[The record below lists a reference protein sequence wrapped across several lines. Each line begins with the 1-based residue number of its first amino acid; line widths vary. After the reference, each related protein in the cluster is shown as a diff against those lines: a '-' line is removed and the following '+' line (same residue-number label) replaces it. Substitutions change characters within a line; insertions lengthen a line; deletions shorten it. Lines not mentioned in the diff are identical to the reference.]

1 MNYCLIFIFLFIVHF
16 LDNIP
21 GRFRYDKESDEEE
34 DDEDEFTIRNH
45 KNSEDYD
52 DSIGIKYNYYNPQT
66 TDSDC
71 TLKSPEVCNYHF
83 NYQTYRA
90 ECSKLM
96 ANDAYDPNSIHD
108 RQEPEGFDLRNFLRE
123 KAYKHQQES
132 GSGGGS
138 AAVSRLSQG
147 STATVLTKTND
158 DDDGD
163 VVYEKP
169 ITQPIDIKKEL
180 NKLKGKNYFDY
191 FKNNNRRK
199 TYRMGS
205 SRDNH
210 NDYFDHRNSYSNDK
224 YQYSN
229 KKLTRSNS
237 FNEEKNFKNDREHKE
252 DLDHSHDEEESSD
265 EDSTANCKKLR
276 SVVAVI
282 SNKFVI
288 FLLSM

>member
-1 MNYCLIFIFLFIVHF
+1 MLQQINYLTHSI
-16 LDNIP
+16 DNIP

-34 DDEDEFTIRNH
+34 EDEDEFTLRNH
-45 KNSEDYD
+45 KNSEDYE
-52 DSIGIKYNYYNPQT
+52 DSINSKYKYYNPQP
-66 TDSDC
+66 TDSDF
-71 TLKSPEVCNYHF
+71 TNKSPEVCNYHF

-123 KAYKHQQES
+123 KAYKHQQENE
-132 GSGGGS
+132 
-138 AAVSRLSQG
+138 VRLSQ
-147 STATVLTKTND
+147 SSSILMKTN
-158 DDDGD
+158 DDGD

-169 ITQPIDIKKEL
+169 ITQPINIKSEL

-191 FKNNNRRK
+191 FNNSNRRK
-199 TYRMGS
+199 NFRMG

-210 NDYFDHRNSYSNDK
+210 SDYFDNRNSFSNEK
-224 YQYSN
+224 YQFVN
-229 KKLTRSNS
+229 KKLSRTNS
-237 FNEEKNFKNDREHKE
+237 CNEEKDFKNEKEHKKE
-252 DLDHSHDEEESSD
+252 FDQSNDEEETSD
-265 EDSTANCKKLR
+265 EDSASNCKKLR

-288 FLLSM
+288 FLLVNIKFIIYLLYIFYCRR